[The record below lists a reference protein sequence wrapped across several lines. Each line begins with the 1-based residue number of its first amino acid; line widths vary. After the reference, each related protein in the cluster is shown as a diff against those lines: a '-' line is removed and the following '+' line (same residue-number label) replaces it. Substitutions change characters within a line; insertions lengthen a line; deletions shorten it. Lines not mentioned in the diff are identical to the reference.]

1 MVPRMKRLVL
11 VAALVGAAG
20 LSGCNKKTD
29 SAAPGAA
36 SGAAAPQAQGG
47 GLMIEE
53 VKLGEGALATKGK
66 TVSVHYTGT
75 LTNGTKFDSSLDR
88 GRPIEFV
95 LGTGMVIKGWDQGID
110 GMKVGGKRT
119 LTIPPELGYGA
130 RGTPG
135 GPIPPNATL
144 VFDVELVDVK

>member
-1 MVPRMKRLVL
+1 MVPRMKTLVL
-11 VAALVGAAG
+11 VTALVGAVG
-20 LSGCNKKTD
+20 ISGCNKKTET
-29 SAAPGAA
+29 AAPGAA
-36 SGAAAPQAQGG
+36 PGAAAPQAQGG

-53 VKLGEGALATKGK
+53 VKIGDGAVATKGK

-110 GMKVGGKRT
+110 GMKVGGKRK
-119 LTIPPELGYGA
+119 LTIPPELAYGA
-130 RGTPG
+130 RGMPG
-135 GPIPPNATL
+135 AIPPNSTL
-144 VFDVELVDVK
+144 LFDVELVAVK